1 MKNQASPDIYS
12 KTPPSRKVLRGNYDD
27 ILGESA
33 KHLEVLKSVDLFA
46 KSSSTVLI
54 TGETGTGK
62 ELVAKALHTQC
73 PRAKYPIVTV
83 NCAGLVESLL
93 ENELFGHERGAFT
106 GADWQHIGLFE
117 TASRGTL
124 FLDEIGELPMSLQ
137 PKLLRA
143 LQDGTIRRIGG
154 TEQIPVDVHVV
165 AATNRDLA
173 ESAKAGRFREDLYQR
188 LKPLHIHLPALRE
201 RQEDIHVLAT
211 HFLAEEAKHYNQ
223 ETKILNPEVLSLF
236 HTYAWPGN
244 IRELKGVI
252 ESAVLLAEQ
261 NTVILPAHL
270 PEELR
275 TSQAPPVSLPDAA
288 VPSSTSATAPGGA
301 TLPFP
306 LGTTLK
312 EIERSAIL
320 ETLVRENGNKSKA
333 ADVLGITRATL
344 RTKFSSSN
352 A

>member
-1 MKNQASPDIYS
+1 MKNRASPNTYS
-12 KTPPSRKVLRGNYDD
+12 ETLLSRETLRGKYDD

-62 ELVAKALHTQC
+62 ELIAKALHTQS
-73 PRAKYPIVTV
+73 PRAKHPMVIA
-83 NCAGLVESLL
+83 NCAGFVESLL
-93 ENELFGHERGAFT
+93 ENELFGHEKGAFT

-117 TASRGTL
+117 TASGGTL
-124 FLDEIGELPMSLQ
+124 FLDEIGELPIRLQ
-137 PKLLRA
+137 AKLLRV
-143 LQDGTIRRIGG
+143 LQENEIRRVGG

-165 AATNRDLA
+165 AATNRDLV
-173 ESAKAGRFREDLYQR
+173 ESVKSGRFREDLYQR

-201 RQEDIHVLAT
+201 RQEDIYALAT
-211 HFLAEEAKHYNQ
+211 YFLAEEAKHYNQ
-223 ETKILNPEVLSLF
+223 AAKTLSSEALLLF

-252 ESAVLLAEQ
+252 ESAVLFAEQ
-261 NTVILPAHL
+261 NTVILPTHL

-275 TSQAPPVSLPDAA
+275 TSQAPQVPLPDAA
-288 VPSSTSATAPGGA
+288 GPSFKSATAPEGP
-301 TLPFP
+301 TLSFP
-306 LGTTLK
+306 IGTTLE

-320 ETLVRENGNKSKA
+320 ETLARENGNKSKA

-344 RTKFSSSN
+344 RAKLSTSN